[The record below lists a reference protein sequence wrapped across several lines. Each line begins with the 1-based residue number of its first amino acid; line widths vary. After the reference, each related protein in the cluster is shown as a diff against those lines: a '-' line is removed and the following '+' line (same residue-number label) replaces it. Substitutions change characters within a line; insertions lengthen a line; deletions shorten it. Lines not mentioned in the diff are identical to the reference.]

1 VHILPFAQEKKEGRK
16 ALIFFHTKALK
27 KNKKQTR
34 IELPLRGRG
43 YWITK
48 EKDIFLFQ
56 NNKYKLI
63 EKKKKSW
70 VWWDT
75 CIIPALRRLT
85 RTMSFEANL
94 ATW

>member
-63 EKKKKSW
+63 EKKKKELGMVGHMYNPSTQKA
-70 VWWDT
+70 DKDHE
-75 CIIPALRRLT
+75 
-85 RTMSFEANL
+85 F
-94 ATW
+94 